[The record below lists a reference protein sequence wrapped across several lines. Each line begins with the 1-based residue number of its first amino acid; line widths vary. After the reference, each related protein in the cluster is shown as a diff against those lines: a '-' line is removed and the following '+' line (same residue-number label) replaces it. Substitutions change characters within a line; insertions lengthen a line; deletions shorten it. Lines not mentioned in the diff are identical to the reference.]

1 MKTCVGRMNA
11 QWIVIGFATL
21 LAVAGCQSV
30 TTRGQNDA
38 FVPFPE
44 ADEPLPPPSGQD
56 SETGELPSPLPQ
68 GNGDRPSA
76 PPMPRPQ
83 NGDGSAAPRAATE
96 KAAAGP
102 TEPESAGI
110 VGTSMWG
117 APSELRKT
125 SLPTY
130 VVEPPDILLIDA
142 IKLVPKP
149 PYRIESLDILQI
161 VVVGTLLGQDIAG
174 QFVVDPSGMV
184 DLGPAYGKVFVAGL
198 AISEATEA
206 IDKHLRRILREP
218 EVSVV
223 LAQSSGMQ
231 QIAGE
236 HLIGP
241 DGTINLGTYGSVYV
255 AGLTL
260 AQVKD
265 AVEAQLGKYLQD
277 PRISVDVFA
286 YNSKVYY
293 IISQGA
299 GLGDGV
305 TRVPVTGNETV
316 LDAIAQVNGLSR
328 LASKRIWIARPTPGG
343 KGCEQTLPVNWNEIT
358 AGAVASTNYQILPG
372 DRVFIAEDKLIATDA
387 FITKITAP
395 FERMLG
401 FTLLGNQTIQQ
412 ANRYPQGI
420 QGAGNNF

>member
-1 MKTCVGRMNA
+1 M
-11 QWIVIGFATL
+11 
-21 LAVAGCQSV
+21 
-30 TTRGQNDA
+30 
-38 FVPFPE
+38 
-44 ADEPLPPPSGQD
+44 
-56 SETGELPSPLPQ
+56 
-68 GNGDRPSA
+68 
-76 PPMPRPQ
+76 
-83 NGDGSAAPRAATE
+83 
-96 KAAAGP
+96 
-102 TEPESAGI
+102 
-110 VGTSMWG
+110 SMWG

-125 SLPTY
+125 TLPTY

-184 DLGPAYGKVFVAGL
+184 DLGPAYGKVFVAGQS
-198 AISEATEA
+198 IQEATTA
-206 IDKHLRRILREP
+206 IDRHLRRILREP

-255 AGLTL
+255 AGMTL

-265 AVEAQLGKYLQD
+265 AIEAQLSKYLQD

-293 IISQGA
+293 VISQGA

-316 LDAIAQVNGLSR
+316 LDAVAQVNGLSR
-328 LASKRIWIARPTPGG
+328 LSSKKIWIARPSPGG
-343 KGCEQTLPVNWNEIT
+343 KGCEQVLPVNWEEIT

-372 DRVFIAEDKLIATDA
+372 DRVFIAEDKMIAADT
-387 FITKITAP
+387 FITKVTAP
-395 FERMLG
+395 FERIMG
-401 FTLLGNQTIQQ
+401 FSLLGNQTIQS
-412 ANRYPQGI
+412 ANRYPRGL
-420 QGAGNNF
+420 QGAF